1 MITTKITTK
10 IFHIQEEAA
19 QYIQT
24 TIKSNMER
32 QQQNCSKKKKFRK
45 KEN

>member
-19 QYIQT
+19 QHIQT
-24 TIKSNMER
+24 TIKNNMER
-32 QQQNCSKKKKFRK
+32 QQQYCSKKM
-45 KEN
+45 